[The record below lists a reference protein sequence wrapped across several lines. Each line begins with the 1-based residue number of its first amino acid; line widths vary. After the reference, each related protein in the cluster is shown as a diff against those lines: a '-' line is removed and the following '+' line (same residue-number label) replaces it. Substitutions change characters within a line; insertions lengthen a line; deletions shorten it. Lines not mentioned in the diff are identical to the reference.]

1 MSPKVMAVVEPV
13 LTALG
18 CEPDSHAWVAWG
30 DDPSTR
36 YVIFVPTPPGLV
48 HCHVRV
54 NLGGE
59 GPRASGKIVR
69 WNRLQLG
76 ELGMETQGG
85 HRMISFQ
92 VEQQILRGSDAEA
105 DRIAAFAISLFAAVD
120 GRPMPEPAETG
131 RRARGSRQ
139 ATSASKRTTA
149 AAKPETA
156 RAAAKPGPGGN
167 AKRAGA
173 AGAAPGAAGAAGSA
187 GSTTR
192 ARATGGAPKATGAAS
207 SKARQ
212 PRG

>member
-13 LTALG
+13 LRALG
-18 CEPDSHAWVAWG
+18 CEPDPHAWVAWG

-69 WNRLQLG
+69 WSRLQHG
-76 ELGMETQGG
+76 ELAIETQGG

-92 VEQQILRGSDAEA
+92 VEQQILRGSDVEA

-120 GRPMPEPAETG
+120 GRPMPEPVETG
-131 RRARGSRQ
+131 RRNRGSRS
-139 ATSASKRTTA
+139 ATAASKRPSTTGSA
-149 AAKPETA
+149 
-156 RAAAKPGPGGN
+156 GGS

-173 AGAAPGAAGAAGSA
+173 TGATAPAGPAV
-187 GSTTR
+187 R
-192 ARATGGAPKATGAAS
+192 ARGTGAPKATGTAAP
-207 SKARQ
+207 KARQ
-212 PRG
+212 PRA